1 MSMAVQTNMGAITAL
16 KHLNTSQ
23 NQMNGQLE
31 RLSSGYRINSAAD
44 DAAGY
49 AISSKMEGNKGKLVA
64 AQENTMTAQAMVK
77 MADAALNEVTNI
89 TKRLQ
94 VLATK
99 AASGQN
105 SSAEQ
110 LNLDKEAQKLL
121 EVIDKIVDSTKFNG
135 EVLLSGTFASTGAAK
150 TIQIG
155 STSSTNDRMSIQFA
169 DSNAAALQ
177 IAHVAGTGAAVAAAT
192 GGGGT
197 ISLTSI
203 SNAQTSLANLDSAL
217 STLADTRASLG
228 ASSNQLGYIA
238 ANLGTSIEQS
248 SNTLS
253 AVKDTD
259 MAMEMAD
266 FTKSK
271 IMVQAG
277 TAMVSQ
283 ANQNSQNVMSLFR

>member
-121 EVIDKIVDSTKFNG
+121 EVMDKIIDSTKFNG
-135 EVLLSGTFASTGAAK
+135 EVLLGGAFAAGSGK

-155 STSSTNDRMSIQFA
+155 STSSTNDRMTIDFA
-169 DSNAAALQ
+169 DSNAVALG
-177 IAHVAGTGAAVAAAT
+177 ISHATGGAVAAANST
-192 GGGGT
+192 GRVNLT
-197 ISLTSI
+197 SVADAQNSLT
-203 SNAQTSLANLDSAL
+203 QLDSAL

-248 SNTLS
+248 SNTIS

-259 MAMEMAD
+259 MAMEMAE

-283 ANQNSQNVMSLFR
+283 ANQNSQNIMSLFR

>member
-1 MSMAVQTNMGAITAL
+1 MAMTVQTNMGAVTAL
-16 KHLNTSQ
+16 KHLTTNQNT
-23 NQMNGQLE
+23 MNGQLE

-64 AQENTMTAQAMVK
+64 AQENAVAAQAMVK

-105 SSAEQ
+105 STAEQ
-110 LNLDKEAQKLL
+110 ANLDKEAIKLL
-121 EVIDKIVDSTKFNG
+121 EVLDKVVDTTKFNG
-135 EVLLSGTFASTGAAK
+135 NVLLGGAYATTGK

-155 STSSTNDRMSIQFA
+155 TSGGTNDRIEVKFA
-169 DSNAAALQ
+169 DSNAGAMN
-177 IAHVAGTGAAVAAAT
+177 IAHVSGTGAAVAANT
-192 GGGGT
+192 GGTGK
-197 ISLTSI
+197 ISLTSAA
-203 SNAQTSLANLDSAL
+203 NAQVSLANLDSAL
-217 STLADTRASLG
+217 STLADTRAALG

-238 ANLGTSIEQS
+238 ANLGTSIEQT

-259 MAMEMAD
+259 MAMEMSE

-283 ANQNSQNVMSLFR
+283 ANQNSQNVLALFR

>member
-1 MSMAVQTNMGAITAL
+1 MAMTVQTNMGAVTAL
-16 KHLNTSQ
+16 KHLTTSQ
-23 NQMNGQLE
+23 NTMNSHLE

-49 AISSKMEGNKGKLVA
+49 AIASKMDANKGKLVA
-64 AQENTMTAQAMVK
+64 AQENAFAAQAMVK

-105 SSAEQ
+105 STAEQ
-110 LNLDKEAQKLL
+110 ANLDKEAQKLL
-121 EVIDKIVDSTKFNG
+121 DVMDKIVETTKFNG
-135 EVLLSGTFASTGAAK
+135 NVLLGGSYAATGK

-155 STSSTNDRMSIQFA
+155 TSGGSNDRIEVKFA
-169 DSNAAALQ
+169 DSHASALGVTYASAAA
-177 IAHVAGTGAAVAAAT
+177 VGTGTAGKVSLVSAADAQK
-192 GGGGT
+192 
-197 ISLTSI
+197 SLT
-203 SNAQTSLANLDSAL
+203 QLDAAL
-217 STLADTRASLG
+217 TALADTRASLG

-238 ANLGTSIEQS
+238 ANLGTSIEQT

-259 MAMEMAD
+259 MALEMSE

-283 ANQNSQNVMSLFR
+283 ANISSQDVMNLFR

>member
-121 EVIDKIVDSTKFNG
+121 EVLDKVVDSTKFNG
-135 EVLLSGTFASTGAAK
+135 EVLLGGAFAAGSGK

-155 STSSTNDRMSIQFA
+155 STSSTNDRMTIDFA
-169 DSNAAALQ
+169 DSNAAALG
-177 IAHVAGTGAAVAAAT
+177 IAHAGAAAT
-192 GGGGT
+192 AGAGA
-197 ISLTSI
+197 INLTTVSD
-203 SNAQTSLANLDSAL
+203 AQTSLTQLDSAL

-248 SNTLS
+248 SNTIS

-259 MAMEMAD
+259 MAMEMAE

-283 ANQNSQNVMSLFR
+283 ANQNSQNIMSLFR

>member
-1 MSMAVQTNMGAITAL
+1 MSMAVQTNMGAVTAL

-64 AQENTMTAQAMVK
+64 AQENTFAAQAMVK

-105 SSAEQ
+105 STAEQ
-110 LNLDKEAQKLL
+110 ANLDKEAQKLL

-135 EVLLSGTFASTGAAK
+135 EVLLGGSFASTGAAK
-150 TIQIG
+150 TIQVG
-155 STSSTNDRMSIQFA
+155 STSSTNDRMSVQFA
-169 DSNAAALQ
+169 DSNAAALG
-177 IAHVAGTGAAVAAAT
+177 IGHGTAGVVGAGTAGNVNLTSVANAQK
-192 GGGGT
+192 
-197 ISLTSI
+197 SLT
-203 SNAQTSLANLDSAL
+203 QLDSAL

-248 SNTLS
+248 SNTIS